1 MKKYKFGVLG
11 AGNMGTAIAEGAVRA
26 GRFAPEQVLMF
37 NRSEEK
43 RAAHA
48 AKGYAVTGDYTEVY
62 AESEIVLLAVK
73 PQNFDEILPH
83 LAKYEGEKPLVVS
96 IAAGVTFAKLE
107 GALGADTAMI
117 RVMPN
122 TPLML
127 GEGATQL
134 VKNAAAT
141 DKQLSEL
148 CELFNTMGVTVTF
161 EQENMLNEVIP
172 YAGSAPAYLYAYAD
186 AFVQSA
192 KQHGIN
198 EDDALTLICQTMI
211 GSAKM
216 LLRRDKTP
224 AELIRA
230 VCSPGGTTIEGDAH
244 LLRLMKEL
252 VAAKS
257 EYDHVADAL
266 RSVRETGYGLVTPT
280 MNELTLQEPEIV
292 QQGSRFGVRLKANAP
307 SLHLI
312 RVDIET
318 EVSPVV
324 GTEKQSEELVKYLLE
339 EFQNDPQTIWNTNFF
354 GKSLHELVREGLA
367 NKLMRMP
374 VDAQEKV
381 QETLSKII
389 NEGNGGMICI
399 LL

>member
-48 AKGYAVTGDYTEVY
+48 AKGYAVTGDYTEIY

-73 PQNFDEILPH
+73 PQNFDEILPN
-83 LAKYEGEKPLVVS
+83 LAKYKGEKPLVVS

-161 EQENMLNEVIP
+161 EQENMLNEVI
-172 YAGSAPAYLYAYAD
+172 LYAYAD

-230 VCSPGGTTIEGDAH
+230 VCSPGGTTIEG
-244 LLRLMKEL
+244 MKVLEDRDLYGIVSEACDKCIKRAYEL
-252 VAAKS
+252 
-257 EYDHVADAL
+257 
-266 RSVRETGYGLVTPT
+266 G
-280 MNELTLQEPEIV
+280 
-292 QQGSRFGVRLKANAP
+292 
-307 SLHLI
+307 
-312 RVDIET
+312 
-318 EVSPVV
+318 
-324 GTEKQSEELVKYLLE
+324 
-339 EFQNDPQTIWNTNFF
+339 
-354 GKSLHELVREGLA
+354 
-367 NKLMRMP
+367 
-374 VDAQEKV
+374 
-381 QETLSKII
+381 
-389 NEGNGGMICI
+389 
-399 LL
+399 

>member
-73 PQNFDEILPH
+73 PQNFDEILPN

-230 VCSPGGTTIEGDAH
+230 VCSPGGTTIEG
-244 LLRLMKEL
+244 
-252 VAAKS
+252 VAALEEGGFRSSIIK
-257 EYDHVADAL
+257 ACDANY
-266 RSVRETGYGLVTPT
+266 EK
-280 MNELTLQEPEIV
+280 NK
-292 QQGSRFGVRLKANAP
+292 RLK
-307 SLHLI
+307 
-312 RVDIET
+312 
-318 EVSPVV
+318 
-324 GTEKQSEELVKYLLE
+324 
-339 EFQNDPQTIWNTNFF
+339 
-354 GKSLHELVREGLA
+354 
-367 NKLMRMP
+367 
-374 VDAQEKV
+374 
-381 QETLSKII
+381 
-389 NEGNGGMICI
+389 
-399 LL
+399 

>member
-73 PQNFDEILPH
+73 PQNFDEILPN

-141 DKQLSEL
+141 DKQLSSVN
-148 CELFNTMGVTVTF
+148 CST
-161 EQENMLNEVIP
+161 P
-172 YAGSAPAYLYAYAD
+172 W
-186 AFVQSA
+186 
-192 KQHGIN
+192 
-198 EDDALTLICQTMI
+198 ALPSRL
-211 GSAKM
+211 S
-216 LLRRDKTP
+216 RRT
-224 AELIRA
+224 
-230 VCSPGGTTIEGDAH
+230 CST
-244 LLRLMKEL
+244 
-252 VAAKS
+252 
-257 EYDHVADAL
+257 
-266 RSVRETGYGLVTPT
+266 RS
-280 MNELTLQEPEIV
+280 
-292 QQGSRFGVRLKANAP
+292 F
-307 SLHLI
+307 
-312 RVDIET
+312 
-318 EVSPVV
+318 
-324 GTEKQSEELVKYLLE
+324 
-339 EFQNDPQTIWNTNFF
+339 
-354 GKSLHELVREGLA
+354 
-367 NKLMRMP
+367 RMP
-374 VDAQEKV
+374 VRLRRTCMPTRTRLCRAQSS
-381 QETLSKII
+381 TASTRTTR
-389 NEGNGGMICI
+389 
-399 LL
+399 

>member
-26 GRFAPEQVLMF
+26 GCFAPEQVLMF
-37 NRSEEK
+37 NRSEKK

-73 PQNFDEILPH
+73 PQNFDEILPN

-148 CELFNTMGVTVTF
+148 C
-161 EQENMLNEVIP
+161 
-172 YAGSAPAYLYAYAD
+172 
-186 AFVQSA
+186 
-192 KQHGIN
+192 
-198 EDDALTLICQTMI
+198 
-211 GSAKM
+211 
-216 LLRRDKTP
+216 
-224 AELIRA
+224 
-230 VCSPGGTTIEGDAH
+230 
-244 LLRLMKEL
+244 
-252 VAAKS
+252 
-257 EYDHVADAL
+257 
-266 RSVRETGYGLVTPT
+266 
-280 MNELTLQEPEIV
+280 
-292 QQGSRFGVRLKANAP
+292 
-307 SLHLI
+307 
-312 RVDIET
+312 
-318 EVSPVV
+318 
-324 GTEKQSEELVKYLLE
+324 
-339 EFQNDPQTIWNTNFF
+339 
-354 GKSLHELVREGLA
+354 
-367 NKLMRMP
+367 
-374 VDAQEKV
+374 
-381 QETLSKII
+381 
-389 NEGNGGMICI
+389 
-399 LL
+399 

>member
-73 PQNFDEILPH
+73 PQNFDEILPN

-161 EQENMLNEVIP
+161 EQENMLNEV
-172 YAGSAPAYLYAYAD
+172 
-186 AFVQSA
+186 
-192 KQHGIN
+192 
-198 EDDALTLICQTMI
+198 DALTLICQTMI

-230 VCSPGGTTIEGDAH
+230 VCSPGGTTIKG
-244 LLRLMKEL
+244 
-252 VAAKS
+252 VAQLEK
-257 EYDHVADAL
+257 DGF
-266 RSVRETGYGLVTPT
+266 RGLV
-280 MNELTLQEPEIV
+280 ID
-292 QQGSRFGVRLKANAP
+292 A
-307 SLHLI
+307 
-312 RVDIET
+312 
-318 EVSPVV
+318 
-324 GTEKQSEELVKYLLE
+324 
-339 EFQNDPQTIWNTNFF
+339 
-354 GKSLHELVREGLA
+354 
-367 NKLMRMP
+367 
-374 VDAQEKV
+374 VDAIV
-381 QETLSKII
+381 
-389 NEGNGGMICI
+389 G
-399 LL
+399 